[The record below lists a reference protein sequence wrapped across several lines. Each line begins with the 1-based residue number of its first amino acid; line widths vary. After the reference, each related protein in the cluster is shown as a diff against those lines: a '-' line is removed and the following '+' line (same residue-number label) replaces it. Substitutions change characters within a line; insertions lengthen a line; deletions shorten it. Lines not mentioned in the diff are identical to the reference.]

1 MPSWGHLCLGS
12 WWTSKSKW
20 PGKQRAGVA
29 DWENAMYYFRADGNA
44 VTGAGH
50 LMRCLTI
57 AEGLKKLPE
66 AESTLVKTGGVC
78 FLCADEASAELVTQR
93 GFEVRIL
100 HTDYR
105 NMEEELPVLKEVFG
119 SEEPVFLVDSYYVTD
134 AYLEALRSY
143 GKVYLMDDM
152 GKKPYP
158 VDGVI
163 NYNAFA
169 DKTYY
174 ENLYGAKKVLL
185 AIGSEYVPV
194 RPQFMNVPYEVREQ
208 VKEVLITTGGGD
220 HDNIAAAV
228 FEAIRRP
235 DCHYHVIVGQFNP
248 YFFWWKQLEQENDK
262 IEVHHNVTDMASL
275 MRQCDLAVTAGGTTI
290 YELAAIGVPFLCFS
304 YAENQEALT
313 AYIGRENIAGYCGAY
328 HLKPQETLNCM
339 STLVELMCEGVKS
352 GEHVSGANRAAELA
366 GVALRRK
373 MYQREKEM
381 IDGLGAGRIAKF
393 LTGK

>member
-1 MPSWGHLCLGS
+1 
-12 WWTSKSKW
+12 
-20 PGKQRAGVA
+20 
-29 DWENAMYYFRADGNA
+29 MYYFRADGNA

-57 AEGLKKLPE
+57 AEDLKKLLE
-66 AESTLVKTGGVC
+66 TEEGKFLGEKGIC
-78 FLCADEASAELVTQR
+78 FLCADEASAELIRQR
-93 GFEVRIL
+93 DFPVQIL
-100 HTDYR
+100 HTDHQD
-105 NMEEELPVLKEVFG
+105 MEEELPVLKELFG
-119 SEEPVFLVDSYYVTD
+119 SGQEPVILVDSYHVTD

-143 GKVYLMDDM
+143 GRVYLLDDM

-169 DKTYY
+169 DKEYY
-174 ENLYGAKKVLL
+174 KKMYHGRGTLL
-185 AIGSEYVPV
+185 VIGSRFVPV
-194 RPQFMNVPYEVREQ
+194 RGQFLDVPYEVREQ

-235 DCHYHVIVGQFNP
+235 DCHYHVIVGQFNQ
-248 YFFWWKQLEQENDK
+248 YFPWWKQLEQESDQ
-262 IEVHHNVTDMASL
+262 IHVHHNVTDMASL
-275 MRQCDLAVTAGGTTI
+275 MRRCDLAVTAGGTTI

-313 AYIGRENIAGYCGAY
+313 EYIGREKIAGYCGAY
-328 HLKPQETLNCM
+328 HLDRQATLGHMNR
-339 STLVELMCEGVKS
+339 LAELMCEGVKF
-352 GEHVSGANRAAELA
+352 GEQIVGANREVAEIT
-366 GVALRRK
+366 GVELRRK

-381 IDGLGAGRIAKF
+381 IDGLGAGRIAR
-393 LTGK
+393 LLAGR

>member
-1 MPSWGHLCLGS
+1 
-12 WWTSKSKW
+12 
-20 PGKQRAGVA
+20 
-29 DWENAMYYFRADGNA
+29 MYYFRADGNA

-57 AEGLKKLPE
+57 AEELKKLPE
-66 AESTLVKTGGVC
+66 TEGSTFMKAGGIC
-78 FLCADEASAELVTQR
+78 FLCADEASAHLVTQR
-93 GFEVRIL
+93 GFAVQIL

-105 NMEEELPVLKEVFG
+105 NMEEELPVLKELFG
-119 SEEPVFLVDSYYVTD
+119 SRQEHVILVDSYHVTD

-169 DKTYY
+169 DNAYY
-174 ENLYGAKKVLL
+174 ENLNRGKNTVL

-194 RPQFMNVPYEVREQ
+194 RSQFLNVPYEIREQ
-208 VKEVLITTGGGD
+208 VKDVLITTGGGD
-220 HDNIAAAV
+220 QDNIAAAV
-228 FEAIRRP
+228 FETIRRP

-248 YFFWWKQLEQENDK
+248 YFSWWKQLEQESEQ
-262 IEVHHNVTDMASL
+262 IHVHHNVTEMASL
-275 MRQCDLAVTAGGTTI
+275 MRQCDLSVTAGGTTI

-328 HLKPQETLNCM
+328 HLNPQETLSCVNR
-339 STLVELMCEGVKS
+339 LAELICEGAKS
-352 GEHVSGANRAAELA
+352 AEQASSANEVPELG
-366 GVALRRK
+366 GVVLRRK

-381 IDGLGAGRIAKF
+381 IDGLGAGRIAK
-393 LTGK
+393 LLAAAEEK

>member
-1 MPSWGHLCLGS
+1 MF
-12 WWTSKSKW
+12 
-20 PGKQRAGVA
+20 
-29 DWENAMYYFRADGNA
+29 YFRADGIA

-57 AEGLKKLPE
+57 AEELKKLVSKADE
-66 AESTLVKTGGVC
+66 IC

-93 GFEVRIL
+93 GFAVRIL
-100 HTDYR
+100 HTDHR
-105 NMEEELPVLKEVFG
+105 NMEEELPVLKELFG
-119 SEEPVFLVDSYYVTD
+119 SRQKAGGETGVASGDREQPDSFAVGRVFLVDSYHVTD
-134 AYLEALRSY
+134 AYLEALRLY
-143 GKVYLMDDM
+143 GRVYLMDDM

-174 ENLYGAKKVLL
+174 ENLYGGKKVLL

-194 RPQFMNVPYEVREQ
+194 RPQFMNVPYEVKEQ

-228 FEAIRRP
+228 YEAIRRP

-248 YFFWWKQLEQENDK
+248 YFSRWKQLELENEQ
-262 IEVHHNVTDMASL
+262 IHVHHNVTDMASL

-339 STLVELMCEGVKS
+339 SRLAELMCEGVKS
-352 GEHVSGANRAAELA
+352 GVQDAGANGAAEL
-366 GVALRRK
+366 GGMALRKK

-381 IDGLGAGRIAKF
+381 IDGLGAGRIAK
-393 LTGK
+393 LLAGK

>member
-1 MPSWGHLCLGS
+1 
-12 WWTSKSKW
+12 
-20 PGKQRAGVA
+20 
-29 DWENAMYYFRADGNA
+29 MYYFRADGNA

-57 AEGLKKLPE
+57 AEELKKLSE
-66 AESTLVKTGGVC
+66 ADEIC

-93 GFEVRIL
+93 GFAVRIL

-105 NMEEELPVLKEVFG
+105 NMEEELPVLGEVFG
-119 SEEPVFLVDSYYVTD
+119 REQKPADQAQWMWKAPVILVDSYHVTD
-134 AYLEALRSY
+134 AYLEALRLY
-143 GKVYLMDDM
+143 GRVYLMDDM
-152 GKKPYP
+152 GKNPYP

-174 ENLYGAKKVLL
+174 ENLYRGRKVVL

-194 RPQFMNVPYEVREQ
+194 RPQFLNVPYEVREQ

-228 FEAIRRP
+228 LETIQRP
-235 DCHYHVIVGQFNP
+235 GCHYHVIVGQFNP
-248 YFFWWKQLEQENDK
+248 YFSRWKQLELENDL
-262 IEVHHNVTDMASL
+262 IHVHHNVTDMASL

-313 AYIGRENIAGYCGAY
+313 TYIGTEKIAGYCGAY
-328 HLKPQETLNCM
+328 HLKPQETLSCM
-339 STLVELMCEGVKS
+339 STLAELMCEDVKAGEQDTNVNGV
-352 GEHVSGANRAAELA
+352 EELA
-366 GVALRRK
+366 GVVLRRK
-373 MYQREKEM
+373 VYQREKEM
-381 IDGLGAGRIAKF
+381 IDGLGAGRIAK
-393 LTGK
+393 LLAEK

>member
-1 MPSWGHLCLGS
+1 
-12 WWTSKSKW
+12 
-20 PGKQRAGVA
+20 
-29 DWENAMYYFRADGNA
+29 MYYFRADGNA

-57 AEGLKKLPE
+57 AEELKKLSE
-66 AESTLVKTGGVC
+66 ADEIC

-93 GFEVRIL
+93 GFAVRIL

-105 NMEEELPVLKEVFG
+105 NMEEELPVLWEVFG
-119 SEEPVFLVDSYYVTD
+119 REQKLVDQAQRMWTAPVILVDSYHVTNV
-134 AYLEALRSY
+134 YLEALRSY
-143 GKVYLMDDM
+143 GRVYLMDDM

-174 ENLYGAKKVLL
+174 ENLYRGKKVVL

-194 RPQFMNVPYEVREQ
+194 RSQFLNVPYEVREQ
-208 VKEVLITTGGGD
+208 VKEVLISTGGGD
-220 HDNIAAAV
+220 QDNIAAAV
-228 FEAIRRP
+228 LETIQRP
-235 DCHYHVIVGQFNP
+235 GYHYHVIVGQFNP
-248 YFFWWKQLEQENDK
+248 YFSRWKQLELESGM
-262 IEVHHNVTDMASL
+262 IHVHHNVTDMASL

-290 YELAAIGVPFLCFS
+290 YELAAIGIPFLCFS

-339 STLVELMCEGVKS
+339 STLAELMCEGVKS
-352 GEHVSGANRAAELA
+352 GEQTSNAKGAEELA

-373 MYQREKEM
+373 MYRREKEM
-381 IDGLGAGRIAKF
+381 IDGLGAGRIAK
-393 LTGK
+393 LLAGK